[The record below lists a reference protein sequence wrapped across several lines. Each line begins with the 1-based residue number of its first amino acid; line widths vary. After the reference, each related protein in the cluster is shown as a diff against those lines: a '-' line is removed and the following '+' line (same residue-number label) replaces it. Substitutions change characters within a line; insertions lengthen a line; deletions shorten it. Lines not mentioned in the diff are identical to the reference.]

1 MIGLSRYIMS
11 GILGAFGTEA
21 DPIFR
26 ASFDHALSLMHHRGP
41 DGSHTWSGGR
51 AILGQTRLALL
62 NPVVDEIQP
71 LFDQSS
77 RYLIVLDGEIYNN
90 KDLRE
95 VLEKKGAIFQTQS
108 DAEVILEAYK
118 YWGVECQAHFN
129 GVWTFVIYDQNQDEL
144 FFSHDRYGVRPAYYA
159 NLDGMF
165 LFASEIKPLLTLG
178 VDSEPDWSE
187 VNRFLQEWSGGTSGN
202 TPFNNIRELPA
213 GHYLK
218 VSASVQEQVR
228 WWKISENLVEV
239 PKQFHQRVDYFKS
252 IFEDACTLRLQNV
265 DSAGMTLS
273 GGMDSGSIYGAV
285 QHSFALNN
293 DSIKSAKDK
302 NFRTFTISYPGS
314 VLDEYEWVDQDL
326 RFWSDD
332 TPPGVILP
340 SVESFP
346 DTVDDVI
353 RYQEL
358 PRWSL
363 SVMIYHQ
370 LYQYIASTGTRVIL
384 EGHGGDELLAGYRDE
399 IRQAV
404 HTYAARGNILR
415 AWQASLCLRDMLR
428 LVPGEPSLQAW
439 KIFVQ
444 GLRGVNPRP
453 GKGSPGRFHTRK
465 GGKDPLYSMR
475 MEYFR
480 PVIVE
485 AAPAIDPEIIPGF
498 SPYNQALY
506 LQFTERFLPTMIQVF
521 DRAAMVHSV
530 ESRLPFFD
538 HRIVQYAFSLPDE
551 DKVGR
556 RSKVIL
562 RRAAVDWLPETVI
575 SRRVKTGY
583 NTPEKEWLESPVIYN
598 YLRDI
603 FNSRDALQSELIDGR
618 QVASALECVG
628 KDGFTRRDASR
639 LWRVFNI
646 FKWNKMLVEPF
657 RR

>member
-1 MIGLSRYIMS
+1 MS
-11 GILGAFGTEA
+11 GILGAFGTEVN
-21 DPIFR
+21 PIFR
-26 ASFDHALSLMHHRGP
+26 ASFDHALSLLHHRGP
-41 DGSHTWSGGR
+41 DGSQTWTGDR
-51 AILGQTRLALL
+51 VILGQTHLAKL
-62 NPVVDEIQP
+62 NPEVDEIHP
-71 LFDQSS
+71 LVDRSS
-77 RYLIVLDGEIYNN
+77 RYRIVLDGEIYNN
-90 KDLRE
+90 TELRE
-95 VLEKKGAIFQTQS
+95 VLEKRGAVFQTRS

-118 YWGVECQAHFN
+118 CWGGECQAHFN
-129 GVWTFVIYDQNQDEL
+129 GVWAFVIHDQRQHEL
-144 FFSHDRYGVRPAYYA
+144 FFSRDRYGVRPAYHA

-202 TPFNNIRELPA
+202 TPFKKIRELPA
-213 GHYLK
+213 GHCLK
-218 VSASVQEQVR
+218 VSAAGQELVR

-239 PKQFHQRVDYFKS
+239 PKLFHQRVDYFKS
-252 IFEDACTLRLQNV
+252 LFEDACRLRLQNV

-285 QHSFALNN
+285 QQVSALKKN
-293 DSIKSAKDK
+293 STEQAKGK
-302 NFRTFTISYPGS
+302 NFRTFTISYPGN

-326 RFWSDD
+326 RFWSDE

-340 SVESFP
+340 SVKSFP

-370 LYQYIASTGTRVIL
+370 LYQYIASTGTKVVL
-384 EGHGGDELLAGYRDE
+384 EGHGGDELLGGYRDE

-404 HTYAARGNILR
+404 HTYAARGNFLR

-439 KIFVQ
+439 KIFIQ
-444 GLRGVNPRP
+444 GMRGANLRPVT
-453 GKGSPGRFHTRK
+453 GSPARFRARRD
-465 GGKDPLYSMR
+465 GKDPLYSLR
-475 MEYFR
+475 MKYFR
-480 PVIVE
+480 PVIAE
-485 AAPAIDPEIIPGF
+485 AAPAFHPEIITGF
-498 SPYNQALY
+498 SPYIQALY
-506 LQFTERFLPTMIQVF
+506 FQFTQRLLPTMIQVF

-530 ESRLPFFD
+530 GSRLPFLD
-538 HRIVQYAFSLPDE
+538 HRIVQYAFSIPDE

-562 RRAAVDWLPETVI
+562 RRAAIDWLPETVI

-583 NTPEKEWLESPVIYN
+583 NTPEKEWLKSPVIHN

-603 FNSRDALQSELIDGR
+603 FNSRDALQSELIDGK
-618 QVASALECVG
+618 QVASDLESVG

-646 FKWNKMLVEPF
+646 YKWNKILVEPF

>member
-1 MIGLSRYIMS
+1 MS
-11 GILGAFGTEA
+11 GILGAFGTEKN
-21 DPIFR
+21 PTFR

-41 DGSHTWSGGR
+41 DGSHTWSGDR
-51 AILGQTRLALL
+51 AILGQNRLALL
-62 NPVVDEIQP
+62 KPAVDEIPP

-90 KDLRE
+90 RDLRE
-95 VLEKKGAIFQTQS
+95 VLEKRGAVFQTQS

-118 YWGVECQAHFN
+118 CWGVECQAHFN
-129 GVWTFVIYDQNQDEL
+129 GVWAFVIYDQNQHEL

-202 TPFNNIRELPA
+202 TPFKNIRELPA

-218 VSASVQEQVR
+218 ISASVQELVR

-273 GGMDSGSIYGAV
+273 GGMDSGSIYGAI
-285 QHSFALNN
+285 QHSSALNK
-293 DSIKSAKDK
+293 DSIKQAKGK

-326 RFWSDD
+326 RFWSDES
-332 TPPGVILP
+332 PPGIILP

-363 SVMIYHQ
+363 SIMIYHQ

-399 IRQAV
+399 LRQAV
-404 HTYAARGNILR
+404 HTYAVRGNFLR

-428 LVPGEPSLQAW
+428 LVPGEPSLQAG
-439 KIFVQ
+439 KIFFQ
-444 GLRGVNPRP
+444 GLRGVNFRP
-453 GKGSPGRFHTRK
+453 VRGSPERFHARK
-465 GGKDPLYSMR
+465 GGKDPLYSLR

-480 PVIVE
+480 PVIAE
-485 AAPAIDPEIIPGF
+485 AVPAIYPEMISGF
-498 SPYNQALY
+498 SHYTQALY
-506 LQFTERFLPTMIQVF
+506 LQFTQRFLPTMIQVF

-530 ESRLPFFD
+530 ESRLPFLD

-618 QVASALECVG
+618 QVASALERVG
-628 KDGFTRRDASR
+628 KDGFTRRDATR